1 MGDNRSTLGKYV
13 TVLIFWLVPVVL
25 ILIPLFYPDD
35 GYLRDILVL
44 PVLLVLLYMSFIL
57 SPMFR
62 PLRNLDFFDD
72 IPETIE
78 RFVDAQ
84 RARKDAR
91 GLIRLYDGGHLPNV
105 YELTA
110 LTPFQKELKS
120 TLDKLRSDA
129 AWHVSNAEVSRD
141 LLERLETLMRTRDD
155 EEVALEESVSHARK
169 KGGKRR

>member
-1 MGDNRSTLGKYV
+1 
-13 TVLIFWLVPVVL
+13 
-25 ILIPLFYPDD
+25 
-35 GYLRDILVL
+35 
-44 PVLLVLLYMSFIL
+44 LLVLLYMSFIL
-57 SPMFR
+57 SPLFR

-72 IPETIE
+72 VPETIE
-78 RFVDAQ
+78 RFVDSQ

-129 AWHVSNAEVSRD
+129 AWHASNAEVSGD
-141 LLERLETLMRTRDD
+141 LLERLETLMRTED
-155 EEVALEESVSHARK
+155 EEVAVEESVSHARR
-169 KGGKRR
+169 KGGRRR